1 MALTSAQSIVPTP
14 PNVLEAIRICREKL
28 EVDPNHPRIQHSL
41 AQLLDSTI
49 SDVGDV
55 DTASIHEVVQLYHAV
70 GQPSTQVTEKRRP
83 PPKIRFASLVR
94 AGTIAKDII
103 HDKSQAI
110 EYYSL
115 ALNLDGIEES
125 SLLLVFQTI
134 MPTLLSLVNKDDHLV
149 EVTVDHDCDTMA
161 SDSSA
166 RYQQMLRYAF
176 DLCNLVEAKSPA
188 AAIVDE
194 YRGATFRRMNQSEL
208 AYQSYHRAVLKS
220 KQIFDGESNNLAL
233 AADCVRTAILAAAA
247 AREAGHDYQQQM
259 TYLTDA
265 AEQAAVPLLL
275 SMDEDQEI
283 NDHFRDI
290 IADLYSNMGIVEK
303 KQGSLKHAHDF
314 FMKSLEI
321 KPTDGHALVQLASL
335 SDTNNVGDV
344 VSSARDLEPEYVSAL
359 FDGYSSRFETEL
371 VDVLHYKGHSLVYE
385 SLRKVLKRIGKSPA
399 TVKNIIDLG
408 CGTGLLGALV
418 ANEMPWVKISGV
430 DLSQRMV
437 EISRERKSTRGSN
450 VYAFVSNDDAAK
462 YLSTLERQSI
472 DCVLAS
478 DVFIYIGDISKVLK
492 ETSECLISGGVIG
505 FTVESYADSNNDI
518 GLRLLP
524 SGRFGHS
531 RPYIN
536 KVAKLNGFEVFSW
549 EDCVLRHQGEAHVR
563 GSSVILRKLQ

>member
-1 MALTSAQSIVPTP
+1 M
-14 PNVLEAIRICREKL
+14 
-28 EVDPNHPRIQHSL
+28 DPNHPRIQHSL

-55 DTASIHEVVQLYHAV
+55 DTASVREVVHLYHAV
-70 GQPSTQVTEKRRP
+70 GQPYTQVTEKRRP
-83 PPKIRFASLVR
+83 PAKIRFASLVR
-94 AGTIAKDII
+94 AGTIAKDIL

-115 ALNLDGIEES
+115 ALNLDGIDES

-149 EVTVDHDCDTMA
+149 EVAMDHDCDTMA
-161 SDSSA
+161 NDLSA
-166 RYQQMLRYAF
+166 RHQQMLRYAF
-176 DLCNLVEAKSPA
+176 DLCNLTEAKSPM

-194 YRGATFRRMNQSEL
+194 YRGATFRRMNQPEL

-220 KQIFDGESNNLAL
+220 KQIFDGASNKSLAL
-233 AADCVRTAILAAAA
+233 AADCVRTAILVAAA

-259 TYLTDA
+259 TYLND

-303 KQGSLKHAHDF
+303 KQGSLKHAQDF

-321 KPTDGHALVQLASL
+321 KPADGHALVQLASL
-335 SDTNNVGDV
+335 SDTNNVGDE

-385 SLRKVLKRIGKSPA
+385 PL
-399 TVKNIIDLG
+399 
-408 CGTGLLGALV
+408 
-418 ANEMPWVKISGV
+418 
-430 DLSQRMV
+430 
-437 EISRERKSTRGSN
+437 
-450 VYAFVSNDDAAK
+450 
-462 YLSTLERQSI
+462 
-472 DCVLAS
+472 
-478 DVFIYIGDISKVLK
+478 
-492 ETSECLISGGVIG
+492 
-505 FTVESYADSNNDI
+505 
-518 GLRLLP
+518 
-524 SGRFGHS
+524 
-531 RPYIN
+531 
-536 KVAKLNGFEVFSW
+536 
-549 EDCVLRHQGEAHVR
+549 
-563 GSSVILRKLQ
+563 